1 MKKTIKKE
9 IIQLLIFTSII
20 PIIVIFIANFYSLN
34 KNINEF
40 TDSAIKSS
48 INLLNE
54 ELVNIHLNSD
64 RDVDYLALDANAKG
78 IKENKNNEALWFEKT
93 LQNYTKVNCFSIY
106 WK

>member
-20 PIIVIFIANFYSLN
+20 PIIVIFIVNFYSLN

-54 ELVNIHLNSD
+54 ELVNIHLNSN
-64 RDVDYLALDANAKG
+64 RDVDY
-78 IKENKNNEALWFEKT
+78 
-93 LQNYTKVNCFSIY
+93 
-106 WK
+106 

>member
-48 INLLNE
+48 INLVNE

-64 RDVDYLALDANAKG
+64 RDVEYLSLDANAKG
-78 IKENKNNEALWFEKT
+78 IKEK
-93 LQNYTKVNCFSIY
+93 
-106 WK
+106 